1 MLKTS
6 ICKYVVQ
13 YNNLQKKVIWN
24 DDLKWCQERQFA
36 KKQCLEQQQKCCP
49 GKWPFYRNICQEDR
63 CRICSVYCI
72 SMVKYWHAVW
82 LNIALHF
89 LFVGKFKKAGAIKG
103 QVIMEQLFAASYR
116 LLPAAAVQYRFI
128 KNKYFQQISFSKI

>member
-1 MLKTS
+1 MLSGSTT
-6 ICKYVVQ
+6 CKKSHLERWFENDVR
-13 YNNLQKKVIWN
+13 NDNLQKNNVWN
-24 DDLKWCQERQFA
+24 NNK
-36 KKQCLEQQQKCCP
+36 
-49 GKWPFYRNICQEDR
+49 NVVQEDDHFKD
-63 CRICSVYCI
+63 IFVKMQNLQCI
-72 SMVKYWHAVW
+72 SMAEYWHAVW

-128 KNKYFQQISFSKI
+128 KSKYFQQISFSKI